1 MRYNRTQN
9 GNWDNGR
16 FRVGALQNGVY
27 VSGYPQYTPL
37 PTSDAWQRYVNT
49 VTTFVSTAGQFVIWI
64 GRGDDSSFVDVRNMR
79 AHVITNTSTNV
90 TVLLNNFD
98 TSKYFDP
105 SGDKRFIQPAAPTA
119 SNRFKTIKL

>member
-37 PTSDAWQRYVNT
+37 PTSDVWQRYVNT
-49 VTTFVSTAGQFVIWI
+49 VTTFVSTAGQFVVWI

-79 AHVITNTSTNV
+79 AYVITNTSTNV
-90 TVLLNNFD
+90 TVLLNTFD

-105 SGDKRFIQPAAPTA
+105 SGDKRFIQPSAPTA
-119 SNRFKTIKL
+119 SNRFRTIKL